1 MSSIEQRPL
10 RRRFETR
17 RRLLSA
23 AAELFD
29 EQGTIR
35 QSVETICTRAGYTR
49 GAFYSNFGSVDDLY
63 LALHHEQA
71 TGVWERLLVAL
82 DYQLDSS
89 TREDSLDK
97 GVERLLEALPP
108 EREWYALRAVL
119 LARASAELAF
129 AQSMQFDQNPFVE
142 ELGKRFEALAAAYGR
157 VPIVDTIVFAK
168 AVVAAHT
175 GAVSQAAVDADASR
189 TQVVVVTGI
198 IRGLT
203 APVAVTCPS
212 GP

>member
-1 MSSIEQRPL
+1 MSNVQQRPL

-71 TGVWERLLVAL
+71 AGVWERLLIAL
-82 DYQLDSS
+82 DSQIDNA
-89 TREDSLDK
+89 TRGDALED

-108 EREWYALRAVL
+108 ERKWYALRAVL
-119 LARASAELAF
+119 LARASADSAF
-129 AQSMQFDQNPFVE
+129 AQSLQLDENPFVA
-142 ELGKRFEALAAAYGR
+142 ELGGRFEDLVAAYGR
-157 VPIVDTIVFAK
+157 KPIVDVALFAK
-168 AVVAAHT
+168 AIVAAHT
-175 GAVSQAAVDADASR
+175 GAVSEAAIDGQASR
-189 TQVVVVTGI
+189 TQLVVVTGI

-203 APVAVTCPS
+203 VEVGTT
-212 GP
+212 

>member
-1 MSSIEQRPL
+1 MSSSEQRPL
-10 RRRFETR
+10 RRRSETR
-17 RRLLSA
+17 RRLLAA

-71 TGVWERLLVAL
+71 AGVWERLLVAL
-82 DYQLDSS
+82 DTQLDSS
-89 TREDSLDK
+89 TRDDSLDG

-119 LARASAELAF
+119 LARASADTAF
-129 AQSMQFDQNPFVE
+129 AQGMQLDQNPFVD
-142 ELGKRFEALAAAYGR
+142 ELGLRFQVLAAAHGR
-157 VPIVDTIVFAK
+157 VPIVDTALFAK
-168 AVVAAHT
+168 AIVAAHT
-175 GAVSQAAVDADASR
+175 GAVGQAAVDSDASR
-189 TQVVVVTGI
+189 TQLAAVAGV

-203 APVAVTCPS
+203 APAAAI
-212 GP
+212 